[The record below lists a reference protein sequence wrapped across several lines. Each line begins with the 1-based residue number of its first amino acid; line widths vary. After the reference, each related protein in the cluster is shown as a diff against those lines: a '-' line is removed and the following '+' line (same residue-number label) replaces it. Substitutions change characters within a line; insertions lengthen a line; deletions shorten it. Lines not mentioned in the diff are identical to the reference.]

1 MFDLFPIKSGG
12 LETFEPERDRLAR
25 ARAFGHDGLRV
36 SPLLG
41 TAFMV
46 GGAAGDLGDAGGH
59 A

>member
-1 MFDLFPIKSGG
+1 MCFDLFPIQSGG

-46 GGAAGDLGDAGGH
+46 GGAAGDAP
-59 A
+59 